1 MLSPQH
7 CLASLALRSLQT
19 MDAKR
24 FENFT
29 AELFAKAGDAVSVVE
44 PVYEVIGDLVA
55 EDTD

>member
-1 MLSPQH
+1 
-7 CLASLALRSLQT
+7 

-24 FENFT
+24 FEKLT
-29 AELFAKAGDAVSVVE
+29 AELFAQAGDAVSVVE